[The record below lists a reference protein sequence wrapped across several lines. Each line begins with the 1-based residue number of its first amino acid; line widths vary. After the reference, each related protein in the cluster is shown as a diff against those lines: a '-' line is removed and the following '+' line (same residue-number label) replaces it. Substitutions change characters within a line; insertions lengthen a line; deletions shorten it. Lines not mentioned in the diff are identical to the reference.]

1 MSLTYCLIVCL
12 FEYMYG
18 LQQQHGP
25 NRRLSQKIFIFDT
38 KMFMCVFTGIMFN
51 DTRALKVSEK
61 EVTK

>member
-25 NRRLSQKIFIFDT
+25 KRRLSQKIFIFDT
-38 KMFMCVFTGIMFN
+38 KMFMCVIYWNNVQRYTC
-51 DTRALKVSEK
+51 TES
-61 EVTK
+61 